1 MASTRKIV
9 RNSFTMEN
17 RRTCTQFLKFDFSL
31 DFVKRLDNIHRQW
44 CYRRKKTLVLM
55 MASQENMSNVK
66 PHPCS
71 EVSFIYKRTDIKNI
85 VICSTVNLIL
95 TTVSWCAQ
103 ILQLWNTFYMKRE
116 TINILWTA
124 CSRLECTNNT
134 NESSQRIANLCSMSF
149 IISAPLLATYLLYI
163 ACTDQECYC
172 V

>member
-1 MASTRKIV
+1 MLSKKKDSGINDGIAGKY
-9 RNSFTMEN
+9 
-17 RRTCTQFLKFDFSL
+17 
-31 DFVKRLDNIHRQW
+31 VKRETPPMLRSKFH
-44 CYRRKKTLVLM
+44 LSV
-55 MASQENMSNVK
+55 
-66 PHPCS
+66 
-71 EVSFIYKRTDIKNI
+71 YKRTDIKYI

-103 ILQLWNTFYMKRE
+103 VLQLWNTFYMKRE

-149 IISAPLLATYLLYI
+149 IIRAPLLATYLLYI